1 MNSVPASQFEVQ
13 ETTKQSSNS
22 RSSSIFSEWGICLLA
37 WFCFNVAITLY
48 SKAVFSTYRFP
59 YPILMTCIHTI
70 FTGLGVC
77 MCWIC
82 GWYTPKGFNLQAISS
97 LLWFSFV
104 FTANIWLSNA
114 SLMAVSVNLHQVIR
128 TTIPLFTMAIS
139 IAVYCEAY
147 PLRLLP
153 SVLLVI
159 AGVAATVWGDLSF
172 GIGGLGLVM
181 SGCFLSSL
189 KGLMTQKT
197 QIGSLGLSSLDMLLY
212 VSPFAA
218 IELFLMAFALGE
230 FPRVLED
237 ENIKK
242 VTIIHLCVVGI
253 IAFGLNVVSF
263 RSAALLNPVT
273 LNIAGNVKQVLTSM
287 LSVWMFNGF
296 FFGITSVRSRDHV
309 FRSFLVFDGDETMAN
324 SKGTPSC
331 S

>member
-1 MNSVPASQFEVQ
+1 
-13 ETTKQSSNS
+13 
-22 RSSSIFSEWGICLLA
+22 
-37 WFCFNVAITLY
+37 
-48 SKAVFSTYRFP
+48 
-59 YPILMTCIHTI
+59 MTCIHTV

-77 MCWIC
+77 ICWIC
-82 GWYTPKGFNLQAISS
+82 GWYTPKAFNLPAVRS
-97 LLWFSFV
+97 LLWFSLV

-128 TTIPLFTMAIS
+128 TTIPLFTMGIS
-139 IAVYCEAY
+139 LALYCEAY

-181 SGCFLSSL
+181 AGCFLSSL

-197 QIGSLGLSSLDMLLY
+197 QIGSLGLSSLDMLFY

-242 VTIIHLCVVGI
+242 VTIIHLCVVGM

-263 RSAALLNPVT
+263 RSAALMNPVT
-273 LNIAGNVKQVLTSM
+273 LNIAGNVKQVFTSL
-287 LSVWMFNGF
+287 LSVWMFNGVF
-296 FFGITSVRSRDHV
+296 STSLLLGIVTTSLGASLYSVEMRRWRLQKELHREV
-309 FRSFLVFDGDETMAN
+309 KIGKLEEDGCAGKDIEMA
-324 SKGTPSC
+324 KQTT
-331 S
+331 